1 VSGGV
6 SGGQDDVNA
15 KQLWQSA
22 LERVRTRVSAAS
34 YTTWFKA
41 TEGVELRADA
51 LVVAAPNSFAR
62 EHLRQRFHEL
72 AVGAV
77 EDVLGRPLDV
87 EFVVLER
94 RRPEGEALTAEPAC
108 QLASPQAAAP
118 NAMATAVPRRNVPAG
133 ESGRGATRH
142 ERRAVLDAPHAPP
155 ARSGRA
161 DNARW
166 PAQPALLTTQ
176 DDLHARYAPT
186 LRRAFEAER
195 MPPQP
200 SPLAQSSTSPTGGRA
215 AFGGDLNPRYVF
227 DTFVVGTANRLAYAA
242 AQQVAA
248 LPGQSYNPLFIY
260 GGTGLGKTHLLH
272 AIGHV
277 AHAHGLTV
285 CYVPA
290 ERFANDII
298 EAIRHHTTETFR
310 AHYRQVDVLLVD
322 DIQFIAGKETTEE
335 EFFHT
340 FNALHDANRQIV
352 LSSDR
357 TPRAM
362 HHLHDRLRS
371 RFEWGLMADIQPPDA
386 PHRLDIL
393 RAKAATLEVEV
404 PEPVLAAIAR
414 HECASVRELEGALT
428 RVLAYAEMLT
438 LSLDADV
445 VGRAL
450 TPLRAAG
457 EREVTGEQILSVV
470 AEHFG
475 VSVEA
480 LRGKAR
486 DHAIAWPRQVAMYLL
501 REETTASLGEIGRHL
516 GGRDHTTVMHGC
528 AHVSREVT
536 TGDSAR
542 QELDELRA
550 RLRG

>member
-1 VSGGV
+1 MEHRRWC
-6 SGGQDDVNA
+6 QAEANAVNA

-22 LERVRTRVSAAS
+22 LERISPRVSAAS

-41 TEGVELRADA
+41 TEGTELRADT
-51 LVVAAPNSFAR
+51 LVVAAPNSFAC
-62 EHLRQRFHEL
+62 EHLRQRFREL
-72 AVGAV
+72 ALAAV

-87 EFVVLER
+87 EFVVRGRARSGDEVGAGAPVSPYQ
-94 RRPEGEALTAEPAC
+94 RPAPAR
-108 QLASPQAAAP
+108 APMYPAA
-118 NAMATAVPRRNVPAG
+118 PRRNIMPPPAG
-133 ESGRGATRH
+133 RAARPARH
-142 ERRAVLDAPHAPP
+142 ERRATLDAPHAPP
-155 ARSGRA
+155 LRANLSDAARQ
-161 DNARW
+161 
-166 PAQPALLTTQ
+166 PAQPPLLTAA
-176 DDLHARYAPT
+176 DAPPARHAPPQGIQ
-186 LRRAFEAER
+186 RRALAPEPA
-195 MPPQP
+195 PPP
-200 SPLAQSSTSPTGGRA
+200 SSSPATGHG
-215 AFGGDLNPRYVF
+215 AFGGDLHPRHVF

-242 AQQVAA
+242 AQEVASK
-248 LPGQSYNPLFIY
+248 PGQSYNPLFIY

-277 AHAHGLTV
+277 ARARGLTV

-298 EAIRHHTTETFR
+298 EAIRHHTTESFR
-310 AHYRQVDVLLVD
+310 AHYRRVDVLLVD

-393 RAKAATLEVEV
+393 RVKAATMGAAIPEAVLE
-404 PEPVLAAIAR
+404 AIAR

-428 RVLAYAEMLT
+428 RVLAYAAMLGQP
-438 LSLDADV
+438 LESAV
-445 VGRAL
+445 VAQAL
-450 TPLRAAG
+450 TPLRSGSA
-457 EREVTGEQILSVV
+457 REVSSDDVLSVV
-470 AEHFG
+470 ASHFG
-475 VSVEA
+475 VTVGA
-480 LRGKAR
+480 LRGKTR
-486 DHAIAWPRQVAMYLL
+486 DHAVAWPRQVAMYLL
-501 REETTASLGEIGRHL
+501 REETTASLGAIGRDL

-528 AHVSREVT
+528 AHVSRELAAS
-536 TGDSAR
+536 DRAR
-542 QELDELRA
+542 QEISELRA

>member
-1 VSGGV
+1 M
-6 SGGQDDVNA
+6 NA

-41 TEGVELRADA
+41 TEGVALRADA

-62 EHLRQRFHEL
+62 EHLRQRFREL

-87 EFVVLER
+87 EFVVRER
-94 RRPEGEALTAEPAC
+94 QRPEGEALTTEPAY
-108 QLASPQAAAP
+108 QLASSQAATP
-118 NAMATAVPRRNVPAG
+118 TAMPRRNAPAG
-133 ESGRGATRH
+133 TSGRGAARPARH
-142 ERRAVLDAPHAPP
+142 ERRAVLDTPHAPP
-155 ARSGRA
+155 AQTGRA
-161 DNARW
+161 GTTRW
-166 PAQPALLTTQ
+166 PAQPPLLTAQ

-186 LRRAFEAER
+186 LRRAFETER
-195 MPPQP
+195 VAPQP
-200 SPLAQSSTSPTGGRA
+200 PPLTQASTSPAVGRG

-242 AQQVAA
+242 AQQVAT

-272 AIGHV
+272 AIGHA
-277 AHAHGLTV
+277 AHARGLTV

-298 EAIRHHTTETFR
+298 EAIRHHTTESFR

-340 FNALHDANRQIV
+340 FNALHDASRQIV

-393 RAKAATLEVEV
+393 RAKAATLEVEI

-428 RVLAYAEMLT
+428 RVLAYAEMLA
-438 LSLDADV
+438 LPLDADV

-457 EREVTGEQILSVV
+457 EREVTGEQIVSVV

-528 AHVSREVT
+528 AHVGREVAA
-536 TGDSAR
+536 GDPAR
-542 QELDELRA
+542 QDLSELRA